1 MSKLSKDIS
10 LAIRSYHLW
19 GYLSWQDIRLRYRRS
34 KIGPLWITL
43 SMALFCLAL
52 GFVYSKLFNADLK
65 EYLPFLSFGYI
76 AWSFVSGLTTEMP
89 NIFVDSSAYFKD
101 IRLNPLVVIARAFS
115 RATIIFAHNLII
127 VVGIWFYFDMF
138 PGWNLLQIFPSLAL
152 VVCNL
157 FFIGV
162 CLAIVGARF
171 RDIAPIVQSLVQIVF
186 FITPIF
192 WFPRLLPEGSL
203 IIHLNPYGYFV
214 DLIRSP
220 LLGQSVAFDTWVA
233 SVLVLFLSAF
243 AASWLYRAKSARI
256 PFWV

>member
-1 MSKLSKDIS
+1 MNMLFYDIF
-10 LAIRSYHLW
+10 LAIKAHHLW

-43 SMALFCLAL
+43 SMAIFCIAL

-76 AWSFVSGLTTEMP
+76 AWSFVSGITSEMP
-89 NIFVDSSAYFKD
+89 NVFVDSAQYFKD
-101 IRLNPLVVIARAFS
+101 VKLNPIVVIARALS
-115 RATIIFAHNLII
+115 RATVIFAHNLVIALA
-127 VVGIWFYFDMF
+127 IWMYFDIF
-138 PGWNLLQIFPSLAL
+138 PGWYLLQIFPGFFL
-152 VVCNL
+152 VILNL

-162 CLAIVGARF
+162 SLAIIGARF
-171 RDIAPIVQSLVQIVF
+171 RDVAPIVQSLVQIVF

-203 IIHLNPYGYFV
+203 IIQLNPYGYFV

-220 LLGQSVAFDTWVA
+220 LLGIPISGETWFF
-233 SVLVLFLSAF
+233 SVLMSVIGMFCACY
-243 AASWLYRAKSARI
+243 LYKSKATKI